1 MNIVIVGARAFPII
15 KAGVAVCDL
24 LASFSPEKDLIHTR
38 GGERGPDAFVA
49 EAAGVMGFKVRRWPA
64 EGGASN
70 FVRDVEMVKAAD
82 VVYAM
87 FEADHVGEGGT
98 QHVVEKSLDQHKRTY
113 SYTWTDRG
121 GLTLIGTDDGAGI
134 AGHDEATVDGEAAVS
149 REDASERAKYRSQSP
164 EERGRPVWPGMVEH
178 GDPDAR

>member
-1 MNIVIVGARAFPII
+1 MNIVMVGARAFPII
-15 KAGVAVCDL
+15 KAGVEVCQFLETLPRDAVIC
-24 LASFSPEKDLIHTR
+24 TR
-38 GGERGPDAFVA
+38 GGERGVDAFIA
-49 EAAGVMGFKVRRWPA
+49 EAAGVMGFTVRRFPA

-82 VVYAM
+82 AVYAF

-113 SYTWTDRG
+113 SYTWTPRG
-121 GLTLIGTDDGAGI
+121 GLTLIGGDDGEDI
-134 AGHDEATVDGEAAVS
+134 AADHEAAADREAEVP
-149 REDASERAKYRSQSP
+149 REDPSERAKYRSQSP

-178 GDPDAR
+178 RDTDA